1 MIILLQI
8 ALIWLAASIF
18 IGIPLWMVV
27 KIRDRREEAILAD
40 CEREAIRSGRQ
51 SPIPTQL
58 RPRSLPP
65 ISASAFKIQR
75 GM

>member
-1 MIILLQI
+1 MNLVLEITAWVFASQI
-8 ALIWLAASIF
+8 GGAVVWYLI
-18 IGIPLWMVV
+18 
-27 KIRDRREEAILAD
+27 KTRDRREEAILAD

-51 SPIPTQL
+51 SPTPTQL

-65 ISASAFKIQR
+65 ISASAFRLPR